1 MAFVSISPSVHVGR
15 LSATASP
22 FTAAVPGEHPG
33 LLQKVSIDEGFQT
46 GRFQIPPRE
55 AVATIEIDDD
65 RADYETRR
73 IQSGDFVVIQDSDNG
88 EAPVAR
94 FRGRAYTPR
103 ISDTRPGRIRIRI
116 VAHGLW
122 QRFIGLPEVS
132 VASIQDANG
141 KQAVDSV
148 LDQAQWPTSFRNVP
162 TPPNGTNAEYQE
174 WAFDGKPRAGV
185 AAALSGINP
194 RSKHFVDAPGKF
206 CVAWLSRDL
215 QHFTQQEVLPGLGFG
230 YSDIHVIN
238 QVLAPAVDV
247 SRVTTTRW
255 TSTTAFDLTDD
266 EDTVVYQDVLTGG
279 ADNATWAFR
288 LRQPNGTYFSVHSD
302 VVANLTAS
310 YIRGTAALF
319 NIVLTARA
327 KSGDYTTAVNFF
339 QIADT
344 VVTQAQSADPPE
356 VFNLRNVAADEPRT
370 FELPALAYAA
380 DVPSTLANNYLT
392 LWGNPFEFVGFSSE
406 MSDDAL
412 ADKIRDLSLWQR
424 VSVFDGNETHYGFVA
439 RKQIE
444 YDAIAPGVPRSR
456 ITMMEDFTEGGDI
469 SVPFRA
475 PFEWVFNSLAA
486 LDMFFERA
494 SVLSNRGAWQ
504 DEPSG
509 STPNSSAGPTG
520 NNALAFCHTETSGGN
535 RAAHEDNGALTLD
548 DDVFSVVR
556 NRDVVFRYAAYG
568 DFVAGDGLEVQG
580 RTVQA
585 STIYDLFALDLT
597 PTPDIVR
604 RINVA
609 TLGDTTAPYG
619 SLGSGPAGL
628 NGAANF
634 SDAGMALAP
643 NGDIFVIEGNR
654 DFWRLNPNDLDD
666 ETGDY
671 GLVGRAYL
679 PSSLSPD
686 AMVVTSGGEV
696 VVIANNNIY
705 YVDSSNPSNETG
717 IYQQIA
723 FGAGNAAGAAAID
736 SQDRVY
742 VFTAV
747 AGDTRV
753 RRIELA
759 DTSPAF
765 TDIADLGTIFP
776 RAGATFDQNGDILTI
791 TNAGAIT
798 RYNPADFTDTAG
810 VYGDVGNAPAGAY
823 QSLALTT
830 REVRNEGAWTNI
842 ATLPASTYP
851 AGNLS
856 AGDTD
861 TDVEGDDYTVA
872 ADGGW
877 RDVTV
882 SIPNTYDEIRL
893 RPNLNAG
900 GTEDRQDIALRSMSS
915 PGPATPTP
923 PTPPVTPSA
932 FNWRFDTLA
941 AFETYFTIPQGSDSG
956 HWEADTDAG
965 STGTGN
971 TGPGTNNAD
980 DFVFAKASP
989 GSTVNSTR
997 EANGIAEVA
1006 SGSVATLI
1014 DRDIIIRYI
1023 AAGRFGDGTGGG
1035 ISVEGRTTGGA
1046 WTEIAFLHGW
1056 AYAATRAAGD
1066 TVTDNDGVVFDV
1078 AQDGGWRDATVSVP
1092 DTYDEI
1098 RLAPTYTATGQRARQ
1113 DIALHS
1119 IANA

>member
-1 MAFVSISPSVHVGR
+1 MAFVFISPSVHVGR

-22 FTAAVPGEHPG
+22 FTAAMPDEHPG

-65 RADYETRR
+65 RAEYETRR
-73 IQSGDFVVIQDSDNG
+73 IQSGDFVVVQDSDNG
-88 EAPVAR
+88 GTPVVR

-122 QRFIGLPEVS
+122 QRFIGLPAVS

-174 WAFDGKPRAGV
+174 WAFDGKPSAGV

-206 CVAWLSRDL
+206 CVAWLSRNV
-215 QHFTQQEVLPGLGFG
+215 QHFTQQEVLPGLGFD

-255 TSTTAFDLTDD
+255 TSTAAFDLTDD
-266 EDTVVYQDVLTGG
+266 EDTVIYQDVLTGG
-279 ADNATWAFR
+279 ADDATWAFQ

-302 VVANLTAS
+302 VAANLTAS
-310 YIRGTAALF
+310 YIPRSAALF
-319 NIVLTARA
+319 NVVLTARA
-327 KSGDYTTAVNFF
+327 KSGAYATASNFF

-356 VFNLRNVAADEPRT
+356 IFNLRNVAADEPRT

-392 LWGNPFEFVGFSSE
+392 LWGAPFEFVGFSSE

-412 ADKIRDLSLWQR
+412 ADKVRDLSLWQR
-424 VSVFDGNETHYGFVA
+424 VSVFDGNETHYGFVV
-439 RKQIE
+439 RKRIE

-486 LDMFFERA
+486 LGMFFERA
-494 SVLSNRGAWQ
+494 SGLSNQGAWEE
-504 DEPSG
+504 DGGG
-509 STPNSSAGPTG
+509 STPTSNTGPTA
-520 NNALAFCHTETSGGN
+520 NNALAFCHTETTGGN
-535 RAAHEDNGALTLD
+535 RGDHEDNGVLALD
-548 DDVFSVVR
+548 DEVFSVIR

-568 DFVAGDGLEVQG
+568 AFAAGDGLEVQG
-580 RTVQA
+580 RTVSTQ
-585 STIYDLFALDLT
+585 TIYDVFAFNRSGS
-597 PTPDIVR
+597 PDMVQR
-604 RINVA
+604 LNVSMPA
-609 TLGDTTAPYG
+609 DTTTPYG
-619 SLGSGPAGL
+619 SLGTGPSGLDSGS
-628 NGAANF
+628 GV
-634 SDAGMALAP
+634 GMALAP
-643 NGDIFVIEGNR
+643 NGDIFAIEQDR

-671 GLVGRAYL
+671 GLVGRAYF
-679 PSSLSPD
+679 SGSAT
-686 AMVVTSGGEV
+686 AMVIDSAGEV
-696 VVIANNNIY
+696 IALSTTGAY
-705 YVDSSNPSNETG
+705 YIDATNPVNQLG
-717 IYQQIA
+717 IYQQIT
-723 FGAGNAAGAAAID
+723 GGNAGTAAAID
-736 SQDRVY
+736 AQDRIFAFAQSGADV
-742 VFTAV
+742 V
-747 AGDTRV
+747 V
-753 RRIELA
+753 RRMDLMDA
-759 DTSPAF
+759 SPSF
-765 TDIADLGTIFP
+765 TQVINLGGIVRP
-776 RAGATFDQNGDILTI
+776 AGATIDQNGDILTI
-791 TNAGAIT
+791 TNNGMIA
-798 RYNPADFTDTAG
+798 RYNPADFTDTSG
-810 VYGDVGNAPAGAY
+810 DYGSVGNAPAGLYYA
-823 QSLALTT
+823 LALAP
-830 REVRNEGAWTNI
+830 REIRNEGAWQTI

-851 AGNLS
+851 AGSLS
-856 AGDTD
+856 EGDTD

-882 SIPNTYDEIRL
+882 SIPNTYQEIRL
-893 RPNLNAG
+893 RPELNAG

-997 EANGIAEVA
+997 EANGIAEVV

-1056 AYAATRAAGD
+1056 TYAATRNMGD
-1066 TVTDNDGVVFDV
+1066 TITDNDGVDFDV

-1113 DIALHS
+1113 DIAIHS
-1119 IANA
+1119 ITNA